1 MATEARQVMCRQ
13 PAGEGDDSLQS
24 SGLVQTRPECR
35 ISIAWFSSFVA
46 KAGNLHMCWT
56 LPVFVLT
63 QFFLSFPVAQMVK
76 NLPAMQKTQ
85 V

>member
-1 MATEARQVMCRQ
+1 MEFLKTQLLILSRSQVYMATEARQVMCRQ
-13 PAGEGDDSLQS
+13 PAGGGDDSLQS

-56 LPVFVLT
+56 LPVF
-63 QFFLSFPVAQMVK
+63 K
-76 NLPAMQKTQ
+76 C
-85 V
+85 